1 MIDGLFTS
9 RISTF
14 WLFFGCCCS
23 DTYTLG
29 AALTPERCKGT
40 MYEHFV
46 VVGVSN
52 AEVAA
57 DETKILKPEILYAYP
72 EDSFKK
78 VDSSVKDF
86 AFPTGVE
93 VRGFSSKVSSTDLL
107 SIRFSTAASL
117 ENPASSFV
125 FVMTTQNL
133 LYGVC
138 VYTEEIMSD
147 RGVIIP
153 PKYVNP
159 NGVTVGS
166 LSSSTGSAGDPT
178 TSPSPVDSP
187 ASSSSSIAPPS
198 GTNASPSSAKIQ
210 RLRDNFKARKDAV
223 MVSTKRC
230 YLFISR
236 FPFFQLHF
244 DILYSLIAR
253 DRLYRQSRL
262 EEVKERGENKTSVA
276 SGLIRQTLDAY
287 YNQKIAEMGTTL
299 SFSIP
304 GEIRTIQFVCP
315 PSDDVSSLADWC
327 VACLL
332 RVLSFENIIKFFNAI
347 VMEHRIVLICSN
359 LGVLSAV
366 ALSLIPLLRPLIWQ
380 GAFIPILPNTML
392 DILDA
397 PFPLTVGLPKY
408 PELRSLVDFVVV
420 DLDQNTVTPP
430 MKAQRGIRGT
440 FSSSSLIPLPDV
452 AKLEEKLKPFTDKL
466 YLGDPVP
473 GQKRFRENPLKTTTA
488 QLAMVKNVS
497 KLFTNYIETV
507 LGMIRDSI
515 IQSSFELNEENFDEQ
530 SEKVPAL
537 LPRTYRKFVTHL
549 FQTQIFNFY
558 SHSFLYHLA
567 NRQLE
572 DELLYS
578 KLQGL
583 LEMER
588 EERAAIEAKL
598 RKLPPKG
605 SERDR
610 YEKDLKGCIARIT
623 DLEKSEKDLTKKDPN
638 LVSPKRPSTLRGIK
652 SGADMDLTTSSS
664 SSSSTSSI
672 MASLR
677 KQPASSST
685 LRQ

>member
-1 MIDGLFTS
+1 MEQVNTGK
-9 RISTF
+9 
-14 WLFFGCCCS
+14 G

-46 VVGVSN
+46 VVGVSSV
-52 AEVAA
+52 EVGA
-57 DETKILKPEILYAYP
+57 DETKIVKPEILYAYP

-78 VDSSVKDF
+78 VDPSVKDF

-107 SIRFSTAASL
+107 SIRFSTASSL
-117 ENPASSFV
+117 ESPESSFV

-138 VYTEEIMSD
+138 VYTQEIMTD

-159 NGVTVGS
+159 NGVSVGS
-166 LSSSTGSAGDPT
+166 LSSSGSDVGLD
-178 TSPSPVDSP
+178 
-187 ASSSSSIAPPS
+187 SSSSSVPS
-198 GTNASPSSAKIQ
+198 SSGSAAASSSITPTAGDGSASPSSAKIK
-210 RLRDNFKARKDAV
+210 RLREEFKARKDAV
-223 MVSTKRC
+223 MVCTKRC

-244 DILYSLIAR
+244 DVLYSLIAR

-262 EEVKERGENKTSVA
+262 EDVKERGENKTSVA
-276 SGLIRQTLDAY
+276 SGLIRQTLEAY
-287 YNQKIAEMGTTL
+287 YSQKIAEMGTTV

-304 GEIRTIQFVCP
+304 GEIRTVQFVCP

-327 VACLL
+327 VACLM

-347 VMEHRIVLICSN
+347 VMEHRIVFICSN
-359 LGVLSAV
+359 LGILSAV
-366 ALSLIPLLRPLIWQ
+366 GLSLIPLLRPLIWQ

-397 PFPLTVGLPKY
+397 PFPLAVGLPNY
-408 PELRSLVDFVVV
+408 PDQRPLVDFVVI

-430 MKAQRGIRGT
+430 MKSQRGLRGT

-452 AKLEEKLKPFTDKL
+452 AKLEEKLKPYSEKL
-466 YLGDPVP
+466 YVGDPVP
-473 GQKRFRENPLKTTTA
+473 GKRRFKENPLKTTSA
-488 QLAMVKNVS
+488 QLVMVKNVV

-515 IQSSFELNEENFDEQ
+515 IQNSFELTEENFDEQ
-530 SEKVPAL
+530 AEKVPAL

-567 NRQLE
+567 TRQLE
-572 DELLYS
+572 DELLYG

-588 EERAAIEAKL
+588 EERAALEAKL

-610 YEKDLKGCIARIT
+610 CEKELKGCLARIT
-623 DLEKSEKDLTKKDPN
+623 DLEKSEKDLTKKDPS
-638 LVSPKRPSTLRGIK
+638 LISPKRPSTLRGIK
-652 SGADMDLTTSSS
+652 SNTDLDA
-664 SSSSTSSI
+664 SSSTVAGNS

-677 KQPASSST
+677 KSPASSST